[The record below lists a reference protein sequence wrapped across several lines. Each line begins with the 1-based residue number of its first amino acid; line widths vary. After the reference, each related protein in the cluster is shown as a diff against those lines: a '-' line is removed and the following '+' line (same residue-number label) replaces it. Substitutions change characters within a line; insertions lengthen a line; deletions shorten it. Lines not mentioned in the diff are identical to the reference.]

1 MKRRPVKRGQGQQ
14 QIERKDF
21 NLADEIA
28 YIQRQA
34 ADHVSRI
41 VTLGPVLLFSTK
53 SGDAWLLDPADH
65 LATPIARDGE
75 ALPVSI
81 VDAEKTFSVA
91 WRGRYEITGDV
102 FTFHDAES
110 GRVTALL
117 GYPTRPLI
125 VQISNIFG

>member
-1 MKRRPVKRGQGQQ
+1 MKRRPVKRGQGQRWVEGQ
-14 QIERKDF
+14 DF
-21 NLADEIA
+21 NLADEVA
-28 YIQRQA
+28 YIQGQA
-34 ADHVSRI
+34 ADHVGRI
-41 VTLGPVLLFSTK
+41 VTIGPVVLFSTK

-65 LATPIARDGE
+65 LATPLARDGE

-91 WRGRYEITGDV
+91 WRGQYEITGDV

-110 GRVTALL
+110 RRVTALL
-117 GYPTRPLI
+117 GYPTRSLT